1 MIKEVTAKALK
12 RQKIREL
19 RSLSEAEAL
28 QATDMLLSM
37 PQDLVWRSSGRRD
50 SRGLIERQR
59 ILYGSKK
66 QP

>member
-1 MIKEVTAKALK
+1 MITKNTAKALK
-12 RQKIREL
+12 KQKIREL
-19 RSLSEAEAL
+19 RGLSETEAL

-37 PQDLVWRSSGRRD
+37 PEALVWRSSGRRE